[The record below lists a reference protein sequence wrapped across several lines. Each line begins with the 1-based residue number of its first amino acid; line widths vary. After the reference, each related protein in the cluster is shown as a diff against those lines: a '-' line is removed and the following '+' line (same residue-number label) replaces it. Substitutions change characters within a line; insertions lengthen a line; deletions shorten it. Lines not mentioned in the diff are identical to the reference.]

1 VVKHRRFDLLDDE
14 PTEDEVNYF
23 DGRAAKAASGR
34 GGKP

>member
-23 DGRAAKAASGR
+23 DGGAVKAAPGGR
-34 GGKP
+34 GKP